1 MGDPFKAWGRCGM
14 PCGLRDSILWPTKAG
29 HPLTRG
35 KERVNHRCLLKEH
48 HSGACQFIGNCERG

>member
-1 MGDPFKAWGRCGM
+1 LRRLMGNPFKAWGRCGM
-14 PCGLRDSILWPTKAG
+14 PCGLRDSIL
-29 HPLTRG
+29 G